1 MQAKRAERYLT
12 PSPTTTAANKDAQAA
27 STKNTPAITPAGR
40 AIIPPT
46 APPTRKRP
54 PRPCHNQRSQP
65 DRSPKTSPRA
75 NPQSPPRHSRA
86 VPPKQCREQR
96 MKQTIDPAQLDAVRR
111 PGGAAAL
118 AFKDL
123 TKFLQLGPRASKTRS
138 NGPSGG
144 QCADSCRLT
153 TTLSSTTVR
162 TALVLADS
170 SFPSSSRSQPAPK
183 GTSPGGHL

>member
-1 MQAKRAERYLT
+1 
-12 PSPTTTAANKDAQAA
+12 
-27 STKNTPAITPAGR
+27 
-40 AIIPPT
+40 
-46 APPTRKRP
+46 
-54 PRPCHNQRSQP
+54 
-65 DRSPKTSPRA
+65 
-75 NPQSPPRHSRA
+75 
-86 VPPKQCREQR
+86 

-118 AFKDL
+118 DFKDL

-153 TTLSSTTVR
+153 TTSSSTTVR